1 MNLNDTNIIF
11 LHHDAGS
18 GGDTIAT
25 ILEDN
30 ELFETTYTFT
40 LNKNGRTVTQY
51 KSYYNDILFNK
62 IDNGQI
68 IKTPVDFYWHD
79 KKDLDIL
86 KNAIDDTNSKGKI
99 LVLKVNSWDSLKNL
113 KNEFTNSKIVAI
125 DYPKSIFNCILKN
138 NYKLIPTNN
147 KEAIIDKNQEKLANK
162 DLIKSHA
169 YFLLNMLKHKKL
181 NYLNPIQN
189 EKIVDI
195 KINFENILLDS
206 FLSYLGNLFQ
216 YNFNDKSKR
225 YHANWLENQS
235 KMYRYKITDN
245 KKFNECFGYNKLAT
259 INEKNIK
266 LDYIDQTFLIHYTK
280 TNNLNLPKNTIKNAK
295 DAIGFF
301 ENL

>member
-62 IDNGQI
+62 IGNGQI

-99 LVLKVNSWDSLKNL
+99 LVFKVNSWDSLKNL

-138 NYKLIPTNN
+138 NYKITEN
-147 KEAIIDKNQEKLANK
+147 KEAIIDKNQEKLMAK

-169 YFLLNMLKHKKL
+169 YFLLNMLKHKEL
-181 NYLNPIQN
+181 NYSNPIQN

-195 KINFENILLDS
+195 KINFENILLNN

-216 YNFNDKSKR
+216 YNFNNKSIN
-225 YHANWLENQS
+225 YHANWLKKQF

-245 KKFNECFGYNKLAT
+245 KKFNECFGHNKLAT
-259 INEKNIK
+259 INEKNID

-280 TNNLNLPKNTIKNAK
+280 TNNLNLPKNTIKNVK
-295 DAIGFF
+295 DAIEFF
-301 ENL
+301 ENLE

>member
-206 FLSYLGNLFQ
+206 FLSYLGNFIYSPLYSFM
-216 YNFNDKSKR
+216 FVK
-225 YHANWLENQS
+225 L
-235 KMYRYKITDN
+235 
-245 KKFNECFGYNKLAT
+245 GYQL
-259 INEKNIK
+259 
-266 LDYIDQTFLIHYTK
+266 
-280 TNNLNLPKNTIKNAK
+280 
-295 DAIGFF
+295 
-301 ENL
+301 

>member
-62 IDNGQI
+62 IGNGQI

-99 LVLKVNSWDSLKNL
+99 LVLKVNSWDSLK
-113 KNEFTNSKIVAI
+113 TV
-125 DYPKSIFNCILKN
+125 
-138 NYKLIPTNN
+138 KL
-147 KEAIIDKNQEKLANK
+147 
-162 DLIKSHA
+162 
-169 YFLLNMLKHKKL
+169 
-181 NYLNPIQN
+181 
-189 EKIVDI
+189 
-195 KINFENILLDS
+195 
-206 FLSYLGNLFQ
+206 
-216 YNFNDKSKR
+216 
-225 YHANWLENQS
+225 
-235 KMYRYKITDN
+235 
-245 KKFNECFGYNKLAT
+245 
-259 INEKNIK
+259 
-266 LDYIDQTFLIHYTK
+266 
-280 TNNLNLPKNTIKNAK
+280 
-295 DAIGFF
+295 
-301 ENL
+301 